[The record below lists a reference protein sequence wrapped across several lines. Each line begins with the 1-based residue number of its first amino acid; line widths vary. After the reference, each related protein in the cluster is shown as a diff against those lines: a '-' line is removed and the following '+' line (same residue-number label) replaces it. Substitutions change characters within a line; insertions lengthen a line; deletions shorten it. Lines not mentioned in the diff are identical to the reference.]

1 MEKNQ
6 MDADRKKFTFD
17 NWYKKI
23 YKIENNYKIKLDD
36 IFNFD
41 NIVMYNGNYMVCPRT
56 AKEIEDNKLL
66 VSEKKEKIKWLIET
80 SNNLVNNGFYPFR
93 LSGDADY
100 ELMNGKE
107 KDKKMHYLLNF
118 SLIPVTGGVNNKKGR
133 TPLSQFIG
141 IIEEYYI
148 DRSFEKL
155 PIGCSGNKYKDK
167 EKQEK
172 RTQLEHEALKAYFD
186 IFDNIEEYCKVVF
199 LIEKED
205 IDNLKK
211 EDYWDKRKEIV
222 NDMLKEDI
230 LCIDVSEECYK

>member
-1 MEKNQ
+1 

-23 YKIENNYKIKLDD
+23 YKIENNYKITLYD

-41 NIVMYNGNYMVCPRT
+41 RIVKYNGNYMVCLRT

-80 SNNLVNNGFYPFR
+80 SKNLVNNGFYPFR

-100 ELMNGKE
+100 KLMNGKE

-118 SLIPVTGGVNNKKGR
+118 SLIPVTGGVNNKKNR

-141 IIEEYYI
+141 IIREYYD
-148 DRSFEKL
+148 DRSVKTL
-155 PIGCSGNKYKDK
+155 PIGCSGNKFKDK
-167 EKQEK
+167 KKQEK
-172 RTQLEHEALKAYFD
+172 REECEKEALKAYFD
-186 IFDNIEEYCKVVF
+186 IFGSIDEYCKVVY
-199 LIEKED
+199 LMEKED
-205 IDNLKK
+205 IDNLKV
-211 EDYWDKRKEIV
+211 EDYWNKRKEIV
-222 NDMLKEDI
+222 NDIIKDDI
-230 LCIDVSEECYK
+230 LCIDVSAECYK